1 MVDINDLQKKIKRF
15 KLFKFIIWIS
25 NILLILLSFF
35 QYYNNNLKLIIDE
48 YFIILTILNIFTFY
62 ITYLITDR
70 LLFLKY
76 KFDHFNNLQNKL

>member
-1 MVDINDLQKKIKRF
+1 MVEINDLQKKIKRF

-62 ITYLITDR
+62 LTYLITDR
-70 LLFLKY
+70 LFFLKY
-76 KFDHFNNLQNKL
+76 KYNHFNKL